1 MAIAVAGGYA
11 LPAIIESYVMPY
23 LPTVLTGNTAGR
35 WIVRVGIVSGAA
47 MLAKRFIGPRIGNAI
62 LIGGGAY
69 LVIQALKE
77 FAPGLLPA
85 GVGAQPLLGYYN
97 DPYALPSGMGAY
109 SGTDTFALQAV
120 PDRLDPQNR
129 Y

>member
-1 MAIAVAGGYA
+1 MAIAVAGGFA

-23 LPTVLTGNTAGR
+23 LPSILTSNAAGR

-47 MLAKRFIGPRIGNAI
+47 MLAKKFVGPRIGNAI

-77 FAPGLLPA
+77 FAPGLIP
-85 GVGAQPLLGYYN
+85 GMSAQPLLGYYN
-97 DPYALPSGMGAY
+97 DPYAGGLSGY